1 MKQFVYSFNEGSKEM
16 RNLLGN
22 KGANLAEMMQT
33 GLPVPFGF
41 TVTSKACA
49 EFYENGC
56 RITEEMEN
64 EIFDKIAELE
74 DVTGKTFGRGENPL
88 LVSVRTSA
96 AGFMPGLT
104 KTVLNVG
111 INDETAEALC
121 RLTGNREFADDTY
134 RRFKAMYAEIVGCG
148 EEGTPQDARVQLLSA
163 VRTAFLSWNS
173 EEAQNYRR
181 HHDFD
186 PEAVQGV
193 AVSIQ
198 AMVFGNLGS
207 TSAVGV
213 AATRCCETGE
223 KKLTGTFTVS
233 TQGKDAEAGNVP
245 QDISMLADDF
255 PKVYEAIQKI
265 SGILERYY
273 KDVQTM
279 EFTIENNKLYMLQ
292 TSTADRTPEAA
303 LKIAVD
309 MVSEELITQKTA
321 ILRQDAEK
329 MEQLVFGKKDGA
341 KASESEVEAYYATLM
356 EWVDD
361 VRELRVRVNADSA
374 GQAAEAAELGAE
386 GIGLCR
392 TENMLYNDGKM
403 PMLKE
408 MLLTQDA
415 AKRKE
420 MLQELKEE
428 QKRSFEQLYRIMGEK
443 SVTIRLLDLPVTLPE
458 ITEMQTEAIIEAAL
472 KVSEE
477 TESDIK
483 IEILVPM
490 ISTIEE
496 LRRVKKTIG
505 EAAKACTANSDKKP
519 DILIGTMIETPRAAL
534 IADKI
539 AAECDFFSFG
549 TNDLTQMVF
558 GLSRE
563 AEASGVIENYVEN
576 GILSEDPFKTLDT
589 DGVGRLVELAA
600 SIGKHTKQRLKLG
613 ICGDQASDSR
623 SIDFCHRI
631 GINYL
636 SCPPGKV
643 PAAKLAAAQAAV
655 RNEGKEI

>member
-163 VRTAFLSWNS
+163 VRAAFLSWNS

-265 SGILERYY
+265 SGILERHY

-420 MLQELKEE
+420 MIQELKEE

-623 SIDFCHRI
+623 TIDFCHRI

>member
-163 VRTAFLSWNS
+163 VRAAFLSWNS

-207 TSAVGV
+207 TSAVGL

-265 SGILERYY
+265 SGILERHY

>member
-163 VRTAFLSWNS
+163 VRAAFLSWNS

-255 PKVYEAIQKI
+255 PKVYKAIQKI
-265 SGILERYY
+265 SGILERHY

-420 MLQELKEE
+420 MIQELKEE

>member
-16 RNLLGN
+16 WNLLGN

-163 VRTAFLSWNS
+163 VRAAFLSWNS

-265 SGILERYY
+265 SGILERHY

-420 MLQELKEE
+420 MIQELKEE

>member
-265 SGILERYY
+265 SGILERHY

-392 TENMLYNDGKM
+392 TENILYNDGKM

>member
-22 KGANLAEMMQT
+22 KGANLAEMMQI

-88 LVSVRTSA
+88 LVSVRTGA
-96 AGFMPGLT
+96 AVFVPGLA

-121 RLTGNREFADDTY
+121 RLTGNREFAYDTY
-134 RRFKAMYAEIVGCG
+134 RRFNAMYAEIVGDG
-148 EEGTPQDARVQLLSA
+148 EKGTLQDARAQLLGA
-163 VRTAFLSWNS
+163 VKAAFLSWNS
-173 EEAQNYRR
+173 EEAQSYRR
-181 HHDFD
+181 HHDFN
-186 PEAVQGV
+186 PEEVQGA
-193 AVSIQ
+193 AVSVQ
-198 AMVFGNLGS
+198 AMAFGNLGNA
-207 TSAVGV
+207 SAVGI

-245 QDISMLADDF
+245 QDISRLADNF

-265 SGILERYY
+265 SGILERHY
-273 KDVQTM
+273 KDVQTI

-292 TSTADRTPEAA
+292 TSAADRTAEAA

-329 MEQLVFGKKDGA
+329 MEQVISKIESGA
-341 KASESEVEAYYATLM
+341 IPCESELKRNYDTLM

-361 VRELRVRVNADSA
+361 VRELKVRVNADSA
-374 GQAAEAAELGAE
+374 GQAAEAAKLGAE

-408 MLLTQDA
+408 MLQN
-415 AKRKE
+415 
-420 MLQELKEE
+420 LKEE
-428 QKRSFEQLYRIMGEK
+428 QKRNFEQLYRIMGERP
-443 SVTIRLLDLPVTLPE
+443 VTIRLLDLPVTLPE
-458 ITEMQTEAIIEAAL
+458 ITEMQTEAVIEAAL

-483 IEILVPM
+483 IEILIPM
-490 ISTIEE
+490 ISTLEE
-496 LRRVKKTIG
+496 LRRVKKTIS
-505 EAAKACTANSDKKP
+505 EAAKACTADSDNNP

-600 SIGKHTKQRLKLG
+600 SIGKHTKQKLKLG
-613 ICGDQASDSR
+613 ICGNQASDSR
-623 SIDFCHRI
+623 TIDFCHRI

-636 SCPPGKV
+636 SCPPGRV

>member
-163 VRTAFLSWNS
+163 VRAAFLSWNS

-265 SGILERYY
+265 SGILERHY

>member
-22 KGANLAEMMQT
+22 KGANLAEMMQI

-88 LVSVRTSA
+88 LVSVRTGA
-96 AGFMPGLT
+96 AVFVPGLA

-121 RLTGNREFADDTY
+121 RLTGNREFAYDTY
-134 RRFKAMYAEIVGCG
+134 RRFNAMYAEIVGDG
-148 EEGTPQDARVQLLSA
+148 EKGTLQDARTQLLGA
-163 VRTAFLSWNS
+163 VKAAFLSWNS
-173 EEAQNYRR
+173 EEAQSYRR
-181 HHDFD
+181 HHDFN
-186 PEAVQGV
+186 PEEVQGA
-193 AVSIQ
+193 AVSVQ
-198 AMVFGNLGS
+198 AMAFGNLGNA
-207 TSAVGV
+207 SAVGI

-223 KKLTGTFTVS
+223 KKLTGNFAVRA
-233 TQGKDAEAGNVP
+233 QGNEADTTNIR
-245 QDISMLADDF
+245 QDISRLADNF

-265 SGILERYY
+265 SGILERHY
-273 KDVQTM
+273 KDVQTI

-292 TSTADRTPEAA
+292 TSAADRTAEAA

-329 MEQLVFGKKDGA
+329 MEQVISKIESGA
-341 KASESEVEAYYATLM
+341 IPCESELKRNYDTLM

-361 VRELRVRVNADSA
+361 VRELKVRVNADSA
-374 GQAAEAAELGAE
+374 GQAAEAAKLGAE

-408 MLLTQDA
+408 MLLTRDI

-420 MLQELKEE
+420 MLQNLKEE
-428 QKRSFEQLYRIMGEK
+428 QKRNFEQLYRIMGERP
-443 SVTIRLLDLPVTLPE
+443 VTIRLLDLPVTLPE
-458 ITEMQTEAIIEAAL
+458 ITEMQTEAVIEAAL
-472 KVSEE
+472 KVSKE

-483 IEILVPM
+483 IEILIPM
-490 ISTIEE
+490 ISTLEE
-496 LRRVKKTIG
+496 LRRVKKTIS
-505 EAAKACTANSDKKP
+505 EAAKACTADSDNNP

-558 GLSRE
+558 GFSRE

-600 SIGKHTKQRLKLG
+600 SIGKHTKQKLKLG
-613 ICGDQASDSR
+613 ICGNQASDSR
-623 SIDFCHRI
+623 TIDFCHRI

-636 SCPPGKV
+636 SCPPGRV